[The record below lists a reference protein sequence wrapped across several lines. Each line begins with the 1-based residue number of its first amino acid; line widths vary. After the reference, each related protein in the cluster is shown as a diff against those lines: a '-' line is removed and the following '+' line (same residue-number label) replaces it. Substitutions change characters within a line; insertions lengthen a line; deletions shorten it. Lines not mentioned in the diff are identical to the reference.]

1 MAVMDSLLKD
11 LEINE
16 EMKNSKYLPTMI
28 VTFFKNLELAKTRGW
43 RASKS
48 SSIQRARA
56 CGIPQGLGTEPA
68 PVSDG
73 QAHSS
78 SSSDLEF
85 FYSFDY

>member
-48 SSIQRARA
+48 SSIQ
-56 CGIPQGLGTEPA
+56 
-68 PVSDG
+68 
-73 QAHSS
+73 
-78 SSSDLEF
+78 
-85 FYSFDY
+85 

>member
-1 MAVMDSLLKD
+1 MDSLLKD

-16 EMKNSKYLPTMI
+16 EMKNSKYLPKMI

-73 QAHSS
+73 QAHSNS
-78 SSSDLEF
+78 SIRFGIFLLF
-85 FYSFDY
+85 

>member
-1 MAVMDSLLKD
+1 MDSLLKD

>member
-1 MAVMDSLLKD
+1 
-11 LEINE
+11 
-16 EMKNSKYLPTMI
+16 MI

-56 CGIPQGLGTEPA
+56 CGILQGFGTEPA

-78 SSSDLEF
+78 SSIRFGIFLLF
-85 FYSFDY
+85 